1 MNSTTTAAGQ
11 PEVACSPRF
20 EFVSTQI
27 VRHRVIAKD
36 TWQLT
41 LAIPSLAQKTLPGQ
55 FFMVRIAGVN
65 DPLIG
70 RAFALYDVHDG
81 PGGTPEAISVVY
93 TVKGK
98 FTQALSR
105 CVAGDQVE
113 IWGPLGNHFS
123 TTPVEHLILVAGGV
137 GQTPM
142 LTTAQSAL
150 GKRSFGTNACTAAY
164 ANRVSLCY
172 GARSREY
179 LAGLPEFQAACS
191 DVHIAT
197 EDGSLGTRGRVT
209 DVLVPLLEESPNTSK
224 RIVCCGPEPMMH
236 AVSQVA
242 ARYNVPCEVSLETP
256 MACGIGICFTC
267 VTKVRQAEGDWDYKR
282 TCIDGPIFPADSIV
296 WE

>member
-1 MNSTTTAAGQ
+1 MNRPTVAPAGT
-11 PEVACSPRF
+11 EGVCSPRF
-20 EFVSTQI
+20 EFVSTPI

-41 LAIPSLAQKTLPGQ
+41 LAIPGFARRTLPGQ
-55 FFMVRIAGVN
+55 FFMVRIAGAN

-81 PGGTPEAISVVY
+81 ADGKPEGISVVY

-98 FTQALSR
+98 FTRALSK

-123 TTPVEHLILVAGGV
+123 TSPVEHLILVAGGV

-142 LTTAQSAL
+142 LTTALAAL
-150 GKRSFGTNACTAAY
+150 GKRKFGTDVCTEAY
-164 ANRVSLCY
+164 AKRVSLCY
-172 GARSREY
+172 GARNREY
-179 LAGLPEFQAACS
+179 LAGVPEFQSACS

-197 EDGSLGTRGRVT
+197 EDGSMGVPGRVT
-209 DVLVPLLEESPNTSK
+209 DVLVPLLEENTSSSK
-224 RIVCCGPEPMMH
+224 RIVCCGPEPMMR
-236 AVSQVA
+236 AVSEIA
-242 ARYNVPCEVSLETP
+242 ARYGVPCEVSLETP

-267 VTKVRQAEGDWDYKR
+267 VAKVRQEDGEWDYKR
-282 TCIDGPIFPADSIV
+282 TCMDGPIFPADSIV